1 MGNVNS
7 HINVN
12 KHKYIKLLI
21 LIIILL
27 GECRALKVSV
37 RTDQL
42 AVMVVGCIFEIK
54 RLFHSGIC
62 PIRLIPIQ
70 MYWQYLTLYI
80 LSSQLNTTVAFY
92 SVANKCSPCYQ
103 NVLRNSVLVVLQ
115 IQYGRG
121 QPLQRD
127 LSRPPKCTSNF
138 NLSWC
143 RSPSR
148 YYVSSS
154 PSLTS
159 TRVFLVINV
168 YFKLIIII
176 IDNIK
181 IIWYS

>member
-12 KHKYIKLLI
+12 KPKYIK

-42 AVMVVGCIFEIK
+42 AVMVVGCILRFK

-70 MYWQYLTLYI
+70 MYCQYLTLYI

-103 NVLRNSVLVVLQ
+103 NLLRNSVLALLQ
-115 IQYGRG
+115 IQYGRR

-127 LSRPPKCTSNF
+127 LSRPPKQTSNF

-148 YYVSSS
+148 YCVSSS
-154 PSLTS
+154 PSLRS
-159 TRVFLVINV
+159 THVF
-168 YFKLIIII
+168 F
-176 IDNIK
+176 
-181 IIWYS
+181 

>member
-21 LIIILL
+21 LIIVLL
-27 GECRALKVSV
+27 GECRALKVNV

-42 AVMVVGCIFEIK
+42 AVMVVHVGCIFEIK

-80 LSSQLNTTVAFY
+80 LSSQMNTTVAFY

-103 NVLRNSVLVVLQ
+103 NLLRNSVLVVLQ

-121 QPLQRD
+121 QPLQKD

-148 YYVSSS
+148 YCVSSS

-159 TRVFLVINV
+159 TLVFFSHKRVF
-168 YFKLIIII
+168 
-176 IDNIK
+176 
-181 IIWYS
+181 